1 MTKDSRKINE
11 RMLWDNIARSYDQ
24 KVMLTYEDAYRQ
36 TVEAI
41 LEEVNSTSRV
51 LDVGCGTG
59 VIAMEIVPEVNQVIG
74 IDLSPK
80 MIAQARKKALKM
92 ALENVTFD
100 EGDGYATDFDSGSFD
115 VVILANLLHV
125 VAEPAAVVRE
135 AHRLLA
141 PGGILLTVT
150 DCMGEPVPPK
160 MWLNLIELRLMKF
173 FGRIKYFSF
182 FRKSYLKALLEEQG
196 FSVEKEAEFHP
207 APVNYYL
214 TGRKG

>member
-59 VIAMEIVPEVNQVIG
+59 IIAMEIVPEVNQVIG

-141 PGGILLTVT
+141 PGGFLLTVT
-150 DCMGEPVPPK
+150 DCMGESVPPK
-160 MWLNLIELRLMKF
+160 MWLNLIELRLMKL

>member
-1 MTKDSRKINE
+1 MTEDSRKTNE
-11 RMLWDNIARSYDQ
+11 RALWDNIARSYDK
-24 KVMLTYEDAYRQ
+24 KVMLTYEEAYRK
-36 TVEAI
+36 TVAAI
-41 LEEVNSTSRV
+41 LEEVNSGSRV
-51 LDVGCGTG
+51 LEVGCGTG
-59 VIAMEIVPEVNQVIG
+59 IIALEIAPEVNQVIG

-80 MIAQARKKALKM
+80 MVAQARKNAHKM

-100 EGDGYATDFDSGSFD
+100 EGDGYATGFDTGSFD
-115 VVILANLLHV
+115 AVILANLLHV

-135 AHRLLA
+135 ACRLLV

-160 MWLNLIELRLMKF
+160 MWLNLIELRLMKL

-182 FRKSYLKALLEEQG
+182 FRKAHLKALLEDQG
-196 FSVEKEAEFHP
+196 FSVEKEAVFHP

-214 TGRKG
+214 TGRKV